1 MRAYAWVAGV
11 GAAVAAVAAAAL
23 GQSGPVSGQQAG
35 AAPPPAPY
43 EARYLADGS
52 MVRPEDWR
60 TWVLIGAPAGAS
72 DQNVDNPQHFPG
84 THHVT
89 MDPDSFAHWRRTG
102 QFRDGTVLVKE
113 IFNQVSRMG
122 PSGVGYFQGAS
133 LYALDITVRD
143 CRRFREEPECW
154 AYFSFNG
161 EEQGRY
167 TELGRRYPTADCNT
181 ACHVAAGHERS
192 FAQYYPVLRLSHPA
206 GDPIAAREAGW
217 PAERARLLRAGAPGG
232 AEHRMVMSGTPG
244 EAPGPQFRFE
254 PALVRAAP
262 GDTVT
267 IAADHIANTPRSG
280 EGMIPDG
287 AEPFAGRYGTVLRVR
302 LTVPGLY
309 VVHGVEHYA
318 AGQAALVVVG
328 GDTRNAG
335 AIREA
340 LPRHAPAVRRRV
352 EALLAEAGAPAHA
365 PAR

>member
-1 MRAYAWVAGV
+1 MKVFAWAAGAGV
-11 GAAVAAVAAAAL
+11 AVAAVAIAAF
-23 GQSGPVSGQQAG
+23 GQSSPGSGRPAG

-43 EARYLADGS
+43 ESRYAEDGS

-60 TWVLIGAPAGAS
+60 TWVLVGAPAGAS
-72 DQNVDNPQHFPG
+72 DQNAENPNHFPG

-89 MDPDSFAHWRRTG
+89 MDPDSFTHWRRTG

-113 IFNQVSRMG
+113 IFDQVSRMS
-122 PSGVGYFQGAS
+122 PSGVGYFQGAGR
-133 LYALDITVRD
+133 YALDMAVRD

-161 EEQGRY
+161 EEHGRY
-167 TELGRRYPTADCNT
+167 TEVGRQYPTADCNT

-206 GDPIAAREAGW
+206 GDPVAAREAGW
-217 PAERARLLRAGAPGG
+217 PAERERLLRAAVPGG
-232 AEHRMVMSGTPG
+232 TEHRMVMLGTPG
-244 EAPGPQFRFE
+244 DPPGPQFRFE

-262 GDTVT
+262 GDTV
-267 IAADHIANTPRSG
+267 AVVADHIANTPRSA

-318 AGQAALVVVG
+318 AGQAGLVIVD
-328 GDTRNAG
+328 GDTRNAD
-335 AIREA
+335 AIRAA

-352 EALLAEAGAPAHA
+352 EALLEEAGAPA